1 MSLMRHTGLALPS
14 IVMSAAILESE
25 LPDLEEFDM
34 HIAHRYI
41 SSLLLTAVLATPLA
55 IMAAPAPQSVQL
67 RIYDRDHKDYHNW
80 DDRED
85 HAYRAYLTEQHQ
97 TYRVYAKQNRKNQGL
112 YWNWRHSHPDH
123 D

>member
-1 MSLMRHTGLALPS
+1 
-14 IVMSAAILESE
+14 
-25 LPDLEEFDM
+25 M

-41 SSLLLTAVLATPLA
+41 GSLLLTAVLATPLA
-55 IMAAPAPQSVQL
+55 VMAAPAPQSVQL
-67 RIYDRDHKDYHNW
+67 RVYDRDHKDYHNW

-85 HAYRAYLTEQHQ
+85 KAYRGYLTEQHQ
-97 TYRVYAKQNRKNQGL
+97 TYRVYNKQNRKSQTQ